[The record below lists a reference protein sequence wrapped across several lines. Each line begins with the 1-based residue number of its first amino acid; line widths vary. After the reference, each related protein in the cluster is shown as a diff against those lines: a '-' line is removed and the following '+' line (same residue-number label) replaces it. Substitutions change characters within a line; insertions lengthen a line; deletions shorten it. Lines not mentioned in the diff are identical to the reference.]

1 MQQLYVYLRRLH
13 LTDLTLDL
21 THDPTCYTREV
32 PSLLAKFLS
41 TVLEMKSL
49 THSRY
54 MTLSASLCGSACP
67 SAKQVA

>member
-13 LTDLTLDL
+13 LTLDL